1 MAFDKKDLE
10 QIEKI
15 FEKSENNI
23 TSKVEGMVEKAESK
37 VITILRRD
45 ITDTVTESE
54 NRIISVISWEVA
66 DLSEIN
72 LAVIEKIDKISE
84 LEKRIAHIERK
95 IGVAS

>member
-54 NRIISVISWEVA
+54 NRIISVISREVA

-72 LAVIEKIDKISE
+72 HAVIEKIDKISE